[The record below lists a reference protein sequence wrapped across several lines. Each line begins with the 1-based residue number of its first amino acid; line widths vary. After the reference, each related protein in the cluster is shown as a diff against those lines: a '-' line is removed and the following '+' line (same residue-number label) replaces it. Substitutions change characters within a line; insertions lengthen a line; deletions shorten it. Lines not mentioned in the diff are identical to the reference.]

1 MRLLVLGGTHHVGR
15 SVVEAALARGHEVT
29 TVNRGSIAARSDV
42 DARYAD
48 RREPGSLA
56 DALAGD
62 TWDAAWDTWAQ
73 EPVVVRDAARLL
85 DGRVRHLTY
94 VSSRSVYTW
103 PIAPGANESAPVVD
117 ADAAGTDPDD
127 YPLAK
132 RGGELAVLAEFSGE
146 LLLTRAGLIL
156 GPYEIVGRMPWW
168 LQRIERGGV
177 VPAPG
182 PPDRGLQYID
192 ARDLAEFGLSCG
204 ENGTT
209 GTFDTVS
216 RAGHAT
222 MAELLAACLEV
233 TGSDAELAWLT
244 PEQIEA
250 AGVSGWTDFP
260 IWSPPTGEMAGLHD
274 GDTSAAAAAGLVCR
288 PIADTV
294 ADTWAWLQAEG
305 LPPRPAGREG
315 QLGLSA
321 DQEEALLNQIVGRA

>member
-15 SVVEAALARGHEVT
+15 SVVEAALARGDEVT
-29 TVNRGSIAARSDV
+29 TVNRGSIPARPDV
-42 DARYAD
+42 DSRYAD

-62 TWDAAWDTWAQ
+62 TWDAVWDTWAQ
-73 EPVVVRDAARLL
+73 EPVVVQEAARLL
-85 DGRVRHLTY
+85 DGRVRHFTY

-103 PIAPGANESAPVVD
+103 PIAPGADETAPVVD
-117 ADAAGTDPDD
+117 ADPAGTDRDD

-132 RGGELAVLAEFSGE
+132 RGGELAVLGEFTGE
-146 LLLTRAGLIL
+146 TLLARAGLIL

-168 LQRIERGGV
+168 LKRVERGGV

-192 ARDLAEFGLSCG
+192 ARDLADWGLRCG
-204 ENGTT
+204 EAGIT

-216 RAGHAT
+216 RAGHTT
-222 MAELLAACLEV
+222 MAELLTACLDV

-260 IWSPPTGEMAGLHD
+260 IWTPPTGELAGLHAA
-274 GDTSAAAAAGLVCR
+274 DTRAAHAAGLVCR

-294 ADTWAWLQAEG
+294 ADTWAWLQSEG
-305 LPPRPAGREG
+305 IPPRPAGREG
-315 QLGLSA
+315 DLGLSA
-321 DQEEALLNQIVGRA
+321 EQEERLLAAR